1 VKGSILYRAPGNKN
15 NIPPCS
21 YLVLL
26 QPLPYRLSH
35 PALYPIPCY
44 GLPDPPPDREAEAA
58 MFQIVALNREHQ
70 KGMDPCSALA
80 PEALKVGIRSKTVLA
95 VHIIARPWLHAT
107 GQTSI

>member
-1 VKGSILYRAPGNKN
+1 VKRSILYRVSGNQN
-15 NIPPCS
+15 NIPPGS

-26 QPLPYRLSH
+26 QPLPHRLPH

-58 MFQIVALNREHQ
+58 MFQIVALNRKHQ